1 MIGATRPD
9 SKEIRVSSEAAPKSL
24 KRDQLGVPSIVFLV
38 LAAVAPLTAAIVVLP
53 LAIGFGNGGG
63 LPVAVIV
70 VAIALLL
77 FAVGYAQ
84 MSKELVNAG
93 GFYAIA
99 VKGLGR
105 SAGLVTGL
113 IATVGYNAFVAGGT
127 GTIGFFTGS
136 VVFPTL
142 FGFEVHWYIVGA
154 IAFILCF
161 LLARRGIHVSAVI
174 LGIALV
180 IETSILVAFAISV
193 LVRTGFDIAAF
204 TLALSP
210 EILVGGSI
218 WIAFLLVATAFL
230 GFEAT
235 ALFSEEAKTP
245 RVTVPRATYA
255 AIIIIGV
262 LHAFVGWA
270 IVSALGVK
278 DAQGAALDSL
288 AAGDLTIK
296 LLETYLGPI
305 IATIAL
311 VLLVV
316 SVIAAQLAFHNSA
329 ARYLYALGRAR
340 ILPSWLAT
348 TNRHGAPERALLVN
362 LIFGLVIA
370 GIFAVAVETGPDGSP
385 LPPVLT
391 LVPVGIGFATLAI
404 LIVQAIAALSV
415 VVHFR
420 RTRDPRWWSTFV
432 APGIGFLALL
442 GFSLGALF
450 NFTLVA
456 GSEALYVQVLPWL
469 LVVVVVGGVIYAQ
482 YLKRR
487 KPDVYKGLEADLERF
502 DDLPS

>member
-1 MIGATRPD
+1 
-9 SKEIRVSSEAAPKSL
+9 VSSEAPQKSL

-70 VAIALLL
+70 VAVALLL
-77 FAVGYAQ
+77 FAIGYAQ
-84 MSKELVNAG
+84 MSRELVNAG

-113 IATVGYNAFVAGGT
+113 IAALGYSAFVAGGT

-142 FGFEVHWYIVGA
+142 FGFEVHWFLVGA
-154 IAFILCF
+154 AAFVLCF
-161 LLARRGIHVSAVI
+161 LLARRGIHVSAIV
-174 LGIALV
+174 LGVALV
-180 IETSILVAFAISV
+180 IETLILVAFAISV
-193 LVRTGFDIAAF
+193 LIQTGFDITAF

-210 EILVGGSI
+210 EILVGGSV

-235 ALFSEEAKTP
+235 SLFSEEAKTP
-245 RVTVPRATYA
+245 RTTVPRATYA

-262 LHAFVGWA
+262 LHAVVAWA
-270 IVSALGVK
+270 IVSAVGVK

-288 AAGDLTIK
+288 ASGDLVVN
-296 LLETYLGPI
+296 LLGSYLGPVV
-305 IATIAL
+305 ATIAL

-316 SVIAAQLAFHNSA
+316 SVIAAQLAFHNSG

-340 ILPSWLAT
+340 ILPSWLAA
-348 TNRHGAPERALLVN
+348 TNRHGAPQRALLVN
-362 LIFGLVIA
+362 LIFGLIVA
-370 GIFAVAVETGPDGSP
+370 AIFAVAVETDPDGNA

-391 LVPVGIGFATLAI
+391 LVPVGIGFATFAI
-404 LIVQAIAALSV
+404 LIVQTIAALSV

-420 RTRDPRWWSTFV
+420 RTRDTRWWSTFI
-432 APGIGFLALL
+432 APGLGFLALL

-456 GSEALYVQVLPWL
+456 GSEALYVRVLPWL
-469 LVVVVVGGVIYAQ
+469 LVAVVIGGVIYAQ
-482 YLKRR
+482 VLKAR
-487 KPDVYKGLEADLERF
+487 KPEVYAGLESDLERF
-502 DDLPS
+502 DTEQVSTSS

>member
-1 MIGATRPD
+1 M
-9 SKEIRVSSEAAPKSL
+9 SSEAPRKSL

-38 LAAVAPLTAAIVVLP
+38 LAAVAPLTATIVVLP

-70 VAIALLL
+70 VAVALLL
-77 FAVGYAQ
+77 FAIGYAQ
-84 MSKELVNAG
+84 MSRELVNAG

-105 SAGLVTGL
+105 TAGLITGL
-113 IATVGYNAFVAGGT
+113 IATLGYNAFVAGGI
-127 GTIGFFTGS
+127 GTIGFFTGA
-136 VVFPTL
+136 VVFPIL

-154 IAFILCF
+154 VAFIACF
-161 LLARRGIHVSAVI
+161 LLARRGIHVSALV
-174 LGIALV
+174 LGVALI
-180 IETSILVAFAISV
+180 IETAILVAFAFSV
-193 LVRTGFDIAAF
+193 LIRTGFDITAF
-204 TLALSP
+204 TLAFSP
-210 EILVGGSI
+210 EILVGGSV

-235 ALFSEEAKTP
+235 SLFSEEAKTP
-245 RVTVPRATYA
+245 RTTVPRATYA
-255 AIIIIGV
+255 AIILIGV
-262 LHAFVGWA
+262 LHTFVGWA
-270 IVSALGVK
+270 VVSAVGVR

-288 AAGDLTIK
+288 AAGDLVVN
-296 LLETYLGPI
+296 LLGDYLGPVVAI
-305 IATIAL
+305 IAL

-329 ARYLYALGRAR
+329 ARYLYSLGRAR
-340 ILPSWLAT
+340 ILPGWLAV
-348 TNRHGAPERALLVN
+348 TNRHGAPQRALLVN

-370 GIFAVAVETGPDGSP
+370 GIFAIAVETDPDGNA

-420 RTRDPRWWSTFV
+420 RTGDKRWWSTFI
-432 APGIGFLALL
+432 APGLGFLALL
-442 GFSLGALF
+442 GFSLGATF

-456 GSEALYVQVLPWL
+456 GSEALYVRVLPWL
-469 LVVVVVGGVIYAQ
+469 LVAVIVGGIIYAQ
-482 YLKRR
+482 VLKAR
-487 KPDVYKGLEADLERF
+487 KPEVYAGLETDLERF
-502 DDLPS
+502 DKETVEKPAS